1 MAKQYQLDFEEEEV
15 NELLLAIHSAF
26 APPKFAYWLNR
37 ELETAFVR
45 DSLTGIYFPLFSYC
59 RNEEEIWYIIA
70 NKTYQVVGKDLFGNV
85 EKLQLLVPTLPKVDY
100 FLRISNYEPEEDYLS
115 ILQSIQWI

>member
-45 DSLTGIYFPLFSYC
+45 APEELRDSLTDIHFPLFSYC

-100 FLRISNYEPEEDYLS
+100 FLRISNYDLEEDYLS
-115 ILQSIQWI
+115 I